1 MGNLVACSVCTN
13 DGLDDQSTSI
23 GDWKEKFWDLEK

>member
-23 GDWKEKFWDLEK
+23 GD